1 MTRAVIDASAVIAQL
16 LGEVGEQQVDLNG
29 ARLSAVNLAEVA
41 QRLGDQWPDE
51 IVIALLAELPCETID
66 FDSSLALRTGLLR
79 RATRAH
85 GLSLGDRACLAL
97 AEREGLAALTADR
110 AWADLDLGIEV
121 VLIR

>member
-16 LGEVGEQQVDLNG
+16 LGEVGEHQVDLNG

-66 FDSSLALRTGLLR
+66 FDSSLALQTGLLR